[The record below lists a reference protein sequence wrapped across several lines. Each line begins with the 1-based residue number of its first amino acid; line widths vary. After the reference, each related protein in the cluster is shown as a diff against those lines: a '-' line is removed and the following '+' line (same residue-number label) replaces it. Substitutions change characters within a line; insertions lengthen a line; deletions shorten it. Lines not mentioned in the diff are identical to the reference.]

1 MSKTWRKKL
10 GFRNENRRDTLVF
23 QRRVPTFFNVM
34 LSLFEYSHFSNN
46 RFLLSHYCKT
56 KYKPYRLCYLHTPVP
71 QSPYPSNCLAV
82 KTCAEGGF
90 TCYRHPPSASL
101 ALDSTNSHSFC
112 SRYSIFRSFF
122 KGLGVLH
129 FRASI
134 LSTRYQRESAKKAQ
148 VPISVFF
155 MLIIPSSHR

>member
-1 MSKTWRKKL
+1 MWKLKSKFSLFFAKKL
-10 GFRNENRRDTLVF
+10 QYKSNCQKLGEKNLDLGMKQEGHSSFSEAGTH
-23 QRRVPTFFNVM
+23 FFNVM

-56 KYKPYRLCYLHTPVP
+56 KYKPYWLCYLHTPVP

-90 TCYRHPPSASL
+90 TCHRHPPSPSL

-112 SRYSIFRSFF
+112 SRYSIFRSF
-122 KGLGVLH
+122 LRV
-129 FRASI
+129 
-134 LSTRYQRESAKKAQ
+134 
-148 VPISVFF
+148 
-155 MLIIPSSHR
+155 